1 MGAGGCRDGC
11 QADTGMGAGW
21 CMGLVLG
28 PRRGGCWAVQG
39 WVSGWCGDG
48 CWAST
53 GSVNPVKPVGQVW
66 GRGWHGG
73 AEGGGGN
80 HGQTQI
86 PPGCVSG
93 SGERAGQQQVPWR
106 GQAERCRRVLAELR
120 ARHGLRLFVL
130 ERSCCYEA
138 LLLDEERGRLF
149 AGAQNH
155 LLSLALDDI
164 SQRDRKV
171 MGGPQ
176 LPGGPW
182 HTPGLRA
189 VSVPLSPRR
198 STGRHRWS
206 GGRSATGL
214 ARTSP

>member
-1 MGAGGCRDGC
+1 MAG
-11 QADTGMGAGW
+11 
-21 CMGLVLG
+21 
-28 PRRGGCWAVQG
+28 RR
-39 WVSGWCGDG
+39 
-48 CWAST
+48 
-53 GSVNPVKPVGQVW
+53 
-66 GRGWHGG
+66 
-73 AEGGGGN
+73 GGGN